1 MHHPKKAKQE
11 SNEQLWSQIAD
22 FQAANASQMDFHD
35 SAHREENH
43 FLDDFSPTAMEE
55 PMLEHTVLPRNAHVH
70 ELKGPSR
77 AVRCRHCSHIHRFSG
92 ITGGAIPLPNGG
104 HVHGI
109 HGITEQAE
117 KK

>member
-1 MHHPKKAKQE
+1 MHHPKKSKQE

-35 SAHREENH
+35 NTHHVEHH
-43 FLDDFSPTAMEE
+43 FDDDFSPITMEE
-55 PMLEHTVLPRNAHVH
+55 PSLAHTSVPRGAHVH

>member
-1 MHHPKKAKQE
+1 MHHQKKPKQE
-11 SNEQLWSQIAD
+11 SNDQLWSQIAD

-35 SAHREENH
+35 GIQHEEHH
-43 FLDDFSPTAMEE
+43 FVNDFSQTDIEE
-55 PMLEHTVLPRNAHVH
+55 PNLEHTAFSRNAHVH

-77 AVRCRHCSHIHRFSG
+77 AVRCRHCSHIHRFTG

-109 HGITEQAE
+109 HGVTEQAE